1 MISQAKGDRIIVD
14 SLNKGDIFCFDDI
27 YRKYN
32 KKIYS
37 FSLSFL
43 KNREDSEG
51 VVQEVFLTLWRKR
64 NEIKIDQDIGSYL
77 FTITYNTIHK
87 HFRKLARE
95 RKHLREFSK
104 SAPTEDD
111 STNSGIDYQNLL
123 ENAETAIQHLPPRQ
137 KTIYY
142 YNMRDGLSAMEI
154 AEKLDISK
162 KTVENHLYRAKSYLK
177 KAILDNSLASLV
189 FFWLFLQ

>member
-1 MISQAKGDRIIVD
+1 MLSEEDNQRNIIG
-14 SLNKGDIFCFDDI
+14 SLNKGDVFCFDEI
-27 YRKYN
+27 YLKYN

-37 FSLSFL
+37 FTLAFL

-64 NEIKIDQDIGSYL
+64 NDIKIDQDVGSYL
-77 FTITYNTIHK
+77 FTITYNTIRK

-95 RKHLREFSK
+95 RKHLKEFSI

-111 STNSGIDYQNLL
+111 STNSGIEYQNLL
-123 ENAETAIQHLPPRQ
+123 ENAESAIQDLPPRQ
-137 KTIYY
+137 KTIYNF
-142 YNMRDGLSAMEI
+142 NMQDGMSAKEI
-154 AEKLDISK
+154 GEKLDIST

-177 KAILDNSLASLV
+177 KTILDNSLTSLL